1 MTETDTQREMVS
13 EADIRT
19 MLEAFAGSAEP
30 LPGAAR
36 RRHQMTR
43 RTRSLVTAIVLAA
56 VVATPALAFSTTVRE
71 LVGLNGSSPP
81 ALQATVT
88 GTVIHKK
95 PRFGLAKV
103 TVTFTIGEPGKPPGS
118 GITFGS
124 HFQIL
129 LLNRAG
135 RPSSFRLGAADGK
148 HGRYS
153 ATTIL
158 PTGGIEG
165 IKIGGF
171 LNYPT
176 GGSTAKNAVDFWIPV
191 TTKRKH
197 CNAGIPCPL

>member
-13 EADIRT
+13 EADICT

-30 LPGAAR
+30 LPNEAH
-36 RRHQMTR
+36 RRHRMSP
-43 RTRSLVTAIVLAA
+43 RTRSLVAAIVLAA

-71 LVGLNGSSPP
+71 LVGLSSSPP

-88 GTVIHKK
+88 GMVIHKK

-103 TVTFTIGEPGKPPGS
+103 TVTFTVGEPGKPPGS

-129 LLNRAG
+129 LFNRAG
-135 RPSSFRLGAADGK
+135 RRSSFWRASADGK

-153 ATTIL
+153 ETTL
-158 PTGGIEG
+158 VPTGGIG
-165 IKIGGF
+165 AIQIGGY

-176 GGSTAKNAVDFWIPV
+176 GGSTAKNAIDFWIPV

-197 CNAGIPCPL
+197 CNAAVPCPL